1 MNTWIWGPPTWKFLH
16 TLSFSPRVRLHPNA
30 DRAAQLLI
38 LLQYVLPCSFC
49 RDSYALFFR
58 NLQRQFSDRS
68 LRDIIAHGQ
77 LAEWMYALHQMVN
90 NKLNYQILTRAVTSG
105 DVVLPSDEGATP
117 QYLTQLLQERQI
129 SFECLV
135 KRFRVRPV
143 AFSDSD
149 VWDML
154 KMFALNLDSV
164 DAPNSRER
172 EVFNT
177 AWVSFVEVMPHAVEV
192 AGGSPSLVSALV
204 HVAQLTGQLRAR
216 RRAAAEG
223 AEGVQGEV
231 VPPLPASTDTFLHCV
246 VAGFKKQLQE
256 HEHRSC
262 HCTGSSNGESSVSTT
277 LQRTIYEVARAKVC
291 KDGSCK

>member
-16 TLSFSPRVRLHPNA
+16 TLSFSPRVQLHPNA
-30 DRAAQLLI
+30 DRAAKLLI

-49 RDSYALFFR
+49 RDSYTQYFGA
-58 NLQRQFSDRS
+58 LQRQFSNQS

-90 NKLNYQILTRAVTSG
+90 NKLNHQILTREVASGNLARADPEYVTR
-105 DVVLPSDEGATP
+105 
-117 QYLTQLLQERQI
+117 LLQERQI

-154 KMFALNLDSV
+154 KMFAFNLDSMNPPPS
-164 DAPNSRER
+164 ASPSASREL
-172 EVFNT
+172 FNN
-177 AWVSFVEVMPHAVEV
+177 AWVSFLDVMPHAVEV
-192 AGGSPSLVSALV
+192 AGGSRSLVSALV
-204 HVAQLTGQLRAR
+204 HVAQLTAQLRAR
-216 RRAAAEG
+216 RR
-223 AEGVQGEV
+223 VGEV
-231 VPPLPASTDTFLHCV
+231 EAGEKAEATGALLLPASTDTFLHCV

-262 HCTGSSNGESSVSTT
+262 HCTGSNNGESSVSTT
-277 LQRTIYEVARAKVC
+277 LQRNIYEVARAKVC